1 MPVLHSVIIV
11 YVLKLKALVGN
22 FETSN
27 FAKVS
32 FPALIAAHY
41 RAPAQVAAFRLLCG
55 ELAAGGGVE
64 CCHQEKVEK

>member
-1 MPVLHSVIIV
+1 MPVSHSVIIV
-11 YVLKLKALVGN
+11 YVLKFKALVGN

-32 FPALIAAHY
+32 FPALTAHY

-64 CCHQEKVEK
+64 FCHQEKVEK

>member
-1 MPVLHSVIIV
+1 M
-11 YVLKLKALVGN
+11 KALVGN

-32 FPALIAAHY
+32 FPALTAHY

-64 CCHQEKVEK
+64 GCHQEKVEK